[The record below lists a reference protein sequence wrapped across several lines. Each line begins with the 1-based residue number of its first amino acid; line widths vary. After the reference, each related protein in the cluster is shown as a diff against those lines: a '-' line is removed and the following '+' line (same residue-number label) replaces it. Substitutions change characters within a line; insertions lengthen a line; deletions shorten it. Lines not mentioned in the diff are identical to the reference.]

1 MSTVTHDTT
10 YRIRYSDTDTMGV
23 VYYGNYKRLFEIGRT
38 ELLRAAGI
46 AYASFE
52 AEGLFLPVL
61 EAHAEYH
68 APAKYDDEVVIT
80 TSYTPTLTAV
90 LILNYSVHRNGD
102 TLVTGWTRHTFVSA
116 ETFRPLRPPRRFIDG
131 IERFLHQN
139 HSL

>member
-23 VYYGNYKRLFEIGRT
+23 VYYGNYMRLFEIGRT

-80 TSYTPTLTAV
+80 TRYTPTPTAA
-90 LILNYSVHRNGD
+90 LILSYSVHRNGD

-116 ETFRPLRPPRRFIDG
+116 ETFRPVRPPRRFIEG

>member
-23 VYYGNYKRLFEIGRT
+23 VYYGNYMRLFEIGRT

-80 TSYTPTLTAV
+80 TRYTPTPTAA
-90 LILNYSVHRNGD
+90 LILYYSVHRNGV

-116 ETFRPLRPPRRFIDG
+116 ETFRPVRPPRRFIEG